1 MGRAILDYVEKNVG
15 ALGMRIHAPS
25 FFVKLFLD

>member
-25 FFVKLFLD
+25 FFVNFF